1 LLFLQKNLKGRIM
14 GRVTPSTWTIHLRDD
29 RWRRGARCARHANQE
44 EHMLNFL
51 MWLIFGAIAGWI
63 ASLIM
68 GTNRSQGLLMD
79 IIMGIVGAF
88 IGGFLSSW
96 LLNRPVTNNPFDI
109 VSLLIA
115 IVGAII
121 LTLIVRALTGARRV

>member
-1 LLFLQKNLKGRIM
+1 
-14 GRVTPSTWTIHLRDD
+14 
-29 RWRRGARCARHANQE
+29 
-44 EHMLNFL
+44 MLNFL